1 MAFIRFKPI
10 SSYFNFNACIH
21 RESLDSEGM
30 KYIDID
36 NEKVIMAFRSKRDL
50 GIFTDKRVVL
60 IDRKGFRGFRKSIYA
75 IKYDSISSYT
85 LNIHNLES
93 TLEIITN
100 SGHQMTINF
109 LKPISLDA
117 VDVVYQYLTEC
128 VIEE

>member
-30 KYIDID
+30 KYIDTD
-36 NEKVIMAFRSKRDL
+36 NEKVVMAFRSKRDL

-75 IKYDSISSYT
+75 IKYDSISSYR
-85 LNIHNLES
+85 S
-93 TLEIITN
+93 
-100 SGHQMTINF
+100 
-109 LKPISLDA
+109 
-117 VDVVYQYLTEC
+117 
-128 VIEE
+128 